1 MARAGIVGSANR
13 FDLRFC
19 IGVWSP
25 NNHLTKFTNTFS
37 VATACGHGDR
47 SIAANER
54 ISKQV
59 DLRNHINKFAITKNK
74 NWQMVLYIL
83 QLQKEMYDC
92 VLEDKHGQ
100 RICNLLFRKRGCCFS
115 WKTNK
120 ANLQASGAS
129 TVREEV
135 NKANERSQA
144 RVKWIRMWRE
154 QITKL
159 EHKYREGASRFS
171 ELQPSGATTMR
182 QELNDARS
190 TVHQNRAISTAH
202 HPALPALW
210 SQGCW
215 RWQCPVAAAGRPS
228 AAQSEATLEPGASQ
242 WDLGYGLYM
251 RCIYI
256 IFRYGISV

>member
-115 WKTNK
+115 WKRIK
-120 ANLQASGAS
+120 QIYRCKYSKRGSEQSEWKVSSAS
-129 TVREEV
+129 EV
-135 NKANERSQA
+135 NQDVTWANHKA
-144 RVKWIRMWRE
+144 
-154 QITKL
+154 
-159 EHKYREGASRFS
+159 
-171 ELQPSGATTMR
+171 
-182 QELNDARS
+182 
-190 TVHQNRAISTAH
+190 RAQV
-202 HPALPALW
+202 PW
-210 SQGCW
+210 GC
-215 RWQCPVAAAGRPS
+215 Q
-228 AAQSEATLEPGASQ
+228 
-242 WDLGYGLYM
+242 
-251 RCIYI
+251 
-256 IFRYGISV
+256 